1 MNNPFSLRGRVQKLS
16 TGFLRR
22 FEGGFSVDQSSL
34 VDIGGRVAPTIRCGA
49 RALNLDFSIPD
60 GFTAETGASATAFAK
75 LGDDFLRV
83 TTSVKGVDG
92 KRAVGTLLDRSHP
105 AYRSLQAGLSYTG
118 YATIF
123 GKQYM
128 TKYDPMRDGAGRV
141 IGALYVGLDVNEVA
155 TLGVAARLAG
165 TLALAAAA
173 TTLLAGYVLPPVA
186 AGWSLFSLALLTA
199 LSTGASAYFLGH
211 REIARPLRGAKAA
224 AQRMADGDL
233 TAQVAVERRDDIG
246 QVLLA
251 INNISVGLAAVV
263 GNVRKA
269 SDAIGNGLQQFSSDN
284 LDLAEQSERQAAEL
298 SNIVS
303 AVRGV
308 TALVERNEQ
317 SAHEASAMVSSTAEL
332 AAQGGKAVGQ
342 VVDSMDSIRT
352 GARQIA
358 DIVSMIDAIAFQ
370 TNILALNAAVEAA
383 RAGEAGR
390 GFAVVAAEVRALAQ
404 RSATAAKEIAVL
416 IGRSV
421 DAVDTGDKL
430 AVQAGQ
436 GMHEVVAS
444 VERVVASVKEIDLAG
459 RQQRDGIA
467 EVGSAID
474 EMSRA
479 SEEGMEIVRRSV
491 TSTERMQEQ
500 VKALM
505 QAMEA
510 FRVAS

>member
-1 MNNPFSLRGRVQKLS
+1 
-16 TGFLRR
+16 
-22 FEGGFSVDQSSL
+22 
-34 VDIGGRVAPTIRCGA
+34 
-49 RALNLDFSIPD
+49 
-60 GFTAETGASATAFAK
+60 
-75 LGDDFLRV
+75 
-83 TTSVKGVDG
+83 
-92 KRAVGTLLDRSHP
+92 
-105 AYRSLQAGLSYTG
+105 
-118 YATIF
+118 
-123 GKQYM
+123 
-128 TKYDPMRDGAGRV
+128 
-141 IGALYVGLDVNEVA
+141 
-155 TLGVAARLAG
+155 
-165 TLALAAAA
+165 
-173 TTLLAGYVLPPVA
+173 
-186 AGWSLFSLALLTA
+186 
-199 LSTGASAYFLGH
+199 
-211 REIARPLRGAKAA
+211 
-224 AQRMADGDL
+224 
-233 TAQVAVERRDDIG
+233 
-246 QVLLA
+246 
-251 INNISVGLAAVV
+251 VGLAAVV

-317 SAHEASAMVSSTAEL
+317 SAHEASAMVRSTAEL

>member
-1 MNNPFSLRGRVQKLS
+1 M
-16 TGFLRR
+16 
-22 FEGGFSVDQSSL
+22 
-34 VDIGGRVAPTIRCGA
+34 
-49 RALNLDFSIPD
+49 LNLDFSIPD

-75 LGDDFLRV
+75 LGDDFLRI
-83 TTSVKGVDG
+83 TTSVKGADG

-105 AYRSLQAGLSYTG
+105 AYRSLQAGLTYTG

-128 TKYDPMRDGAGRV
+128 TKYEPMRDGAGRV
-141 IGALYVGLDVNEVA
+141 IGALYVGLDVHEVA
-155 TLGVAARLAG
+155 TLGVAMRLAG
-165 TLALAAAA
+165 TLALAVGA
-173 TTLLAGYVLPPVA
+173 TMLLAGYTLFPVVE
-186 AGWSLFSLALLTA
+186 AGWRVFALALLTSLA
-199 LSTGASAYFLGH
+199 TGASAYYLVH
-211 REIARPLRGAKAA
+211 REISRPLQGAKAA

-233 TAQVAVERRDDIG
+233 TAQVSVERRDDIG

-251 INNISVGLAAVV
+251 INSISVGLAGVV

-269 SDAIGNGLQQFSSDN
+269 NNAIASGLQQFSLDN
-284 LDLAEQSERQAAEL
+284 SDLARQSEKQASEL
-298 SNIVS
+298 NNIVS

-308 TALVERNEQ
+308 TALVESNEQ
-317 SAHEASAMVSSTAEL
+317 SAHEASAMVRSTAEL
-332 AAQGGKAVGQ
+332 AVQGGKVVGQ
-342 VVDSMDSIRT
+342 VVDSMDSIRS
-352 GARQIA
+352 GAHQIA
-358 DIVSMIDAIAFQ
+358 EIVSMIDAIAFQ

-421 DAVDTGDKL
+421 NAVDTGDKL
-430 AVQAGQ
+430 ATQAGE
-436 GMHEVVAS
+436 GMRQVQAS
-444 VERVVASVKEIDLAG
+444 VEKVVQSVKEIDLAG
-459 RQQRDGIA
+459 KQQRQGIG
-467 EVGSAID
+467 EVGTAID

-479 SEEGMEIVRRSV
+479 SEDGMEIVRRSV
-491 TSTERMQEQ
+491 NSTERMQEQ
-500 VKALM
+500 VKALT